1 MRRPAHPAG
10 RPKLSEANDRRGKPR
25 MSEETTTVLLPSGRT
40 ALLRKAKVRD
50 LLQAHR
56 SVGFSGEPMAIAMG
70 LIAQVATIDGKPLLF
85 EDVLEMPAE
94 DGLVLQAAV
103 LEEERPGNFREAPG
117 SDAQGFPAPE

>member
-1 MRRPAHPAG
+1 
-10 RPKLSEANDRRGKPR
+10 
-25 MSEETTTVLLPSGRT
+25 MSEETRTVLLPSGRS
-40 ALLRKAKVRD
+40 AQLRKAKVRD

-70 LIAQVATIDGKPLLF
+70 LIAEVATIDGKALIF

-103 LEEERPGNFREAPG
+103 LEEERTGNFREAPG
-117 SDAQGFPAPE
+117 SDAQGFSARE